1 MANVNPW
8 QARMKRW
15 QKRWPVPIEEL
26 QAQAYGVLMMAY
38 ENVMTDDADERRRHI
53 LAYFQGL
60 NAFTRLQESI
70 ELKAM
75 AERLTALESSLQSF
89 DRYLEGAH
97 NGHHPRHP

>member
-1 MANVNPW
+1 MANRNPW

-38 ENVMTDDADERRRHI
+38 ENVMVDDPEARRKHI

-60 NAFTRLQESI
+60 TAFARLRETI
-70 ELKAM
+70 ALEDFDR
-75 AERLTALESSLQSF
+75 RLTALEQQTP
-89 DRYLEGAH
+89 ET
-97 NGHHPRHP
+97 NHHGTYP

>member
-1 MANVNPW
+1 VANINPW

-38 ENVMTDDADERRRHI
+38 ENVMVDDGEARRKHI

-60 NAFTRLQESI
+60 TAFARLRETLAL
-70 ELKAM
+70 EDFDK
-75 AERLTALESSLQSF
+75 RLTALEQAT
-89 DRYLEGAH
+89 LEGH
-97 NGHHPRHP
+97 RNGAFH

>member
-26 QAQAYGVLMMAY
+26 QAQAYGVLMCAY
-38 ENVMTDDADERRRHI
+38 EGVMVEDDEQRRKNI

-60 NAFTRLQESI
+60 AAFTRLQETI
-70 ELKAM
+70 DY
-75 AERLTALESSLQSF
+75 ERRLMGLEAL
-89 DRYLEGAH
+89 AAT
-97 NGHHPRHP
+97 NGHADISHN